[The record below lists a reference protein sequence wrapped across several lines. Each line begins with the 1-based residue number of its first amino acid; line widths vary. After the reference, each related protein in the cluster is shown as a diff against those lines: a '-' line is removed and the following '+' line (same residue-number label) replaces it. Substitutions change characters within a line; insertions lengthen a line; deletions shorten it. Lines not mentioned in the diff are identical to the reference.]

1 MIAAPWSIAWP
12 VDARVRPSPLSP
24 AGPDA
29 PRAVTPC
36 FTLLVVASADGLI
49 GRHPGH
55 SPADWASAEEQAL
68 FLSAVD
74 AADWSVMGRGTHET
88 AFRPQRRRIV
98 FSRSAPAPQWR
109 APAHLW
115 LDPARLTLEITEQA
129 LLGDLDLAARSLGLL
144 RDAGM
149 RIALDDFG
157 AGFCNFGYLKYLPLD
172 CIKLDGVAEN
182 PRDRAV
188 LRAVVAMAQA
198 LGLEILAEGV
208 ENEAQRRIAAEEG
221 CTAYQGFLRAKP
233 LTQEDFLQMA
243 GDFA

>member
-115 LDPARLTLEITEQA
+115 LDPARLTPDA
-129 LLGDLDLAARSLGLL
+129 LAALVEARRPLRNGLILGGGAVHDWFHACRRIDAVSLTIEPV
-144 RDAGM
+144 R
-149 RIALDDFG
+149 FG
-157 AGFCNFGYLKYLPLD
+157 DGLPLFSD
-172 CIKLDGVAEN
+172 QRARDPVAAFTEKGYKITAERRLN
-182 PRDRAV
+182 AAGTRLV
-188 LRAVVAMAQA
+188 T
-198 LGLEILAEGV
+198 LA
-208 ENEAQRRIAAEEG
+208 
-221 CTAYQGFLRAKP
+221 P
-233 LTQEDFLQMA
+233 
-243 GDFA
+243 